1 MQHSTVLATV
11 LAWFQLAAGAALDP
25 SLPVGAEIDVL

>member
-1 MQHSTVLATV
+1 MQHSRMVFATV
-11 LAWFQLAAGAALDP
+11 LAWFQLAAALDP

>member
-11 LAWFQLAAGAALDP
+11 LAWFQLAAALDP